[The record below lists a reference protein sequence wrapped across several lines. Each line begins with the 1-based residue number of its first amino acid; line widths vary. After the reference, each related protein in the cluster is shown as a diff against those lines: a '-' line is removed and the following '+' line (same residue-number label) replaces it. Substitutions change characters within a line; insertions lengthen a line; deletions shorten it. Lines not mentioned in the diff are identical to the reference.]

1 MTCTEN
7 LKIEK
12 SIKFIFSR
20 GGFSK
25 NLFSSIVFASSYFT
39 LQPWQGTVLFTSIRY
54 HNNQLLR
61 YLGVWEPLHL
71 LLNRAYK
78 MGTDNFYM
86 QLTSCFPY
94 FYLSYPLSSIFP
106 PVFSSLLHTS
116 AVFLWRVWI
125 LHMGKWN
132 NRLLKFSLSH
142 THD

>member
-7 LKIEK
+7 FKIKK
-12 SIKFIFSR
+12 SLKFIFSR

-25 NLFSSIVFASSYFT
+25 NSLSSIVFVSSYFT

-54 HNNQLLR
+54 HSNQLLR

-86 QLTSCFPY
+86 QLTSCLPY
-94 FYLSYPLSSIFP
+94 FYPSYPLPSILPLSSVASFTLQQCSFEGYG
-106 PVFSSLLHTS
+106 FSIRASEI
-116 AVFLWRVWI
+116 R
-125 LHMGKWN
+125 GC
-132 NRLLKFSLSH
+132 
-142 THD
+142 